1 MLPLINFLIQQ
12 RFQQVINTSIR
23 EGGSEYKYEGVTLL
37 YYYFQKVDIRRGESY
52 IASPNWLANKGATIN
67 SKNKKDNKCFKHYI
81 IIKSKS
87 NIWKNTKT

>member
-23 EGGSEYKYEGVTLL
+23 EAGSEYKYEGVTLL

-52 IASPNWLANKGATIN
+52 IASPN
-67 SKNKKDNKCFKHYI
+67 
-81 IIKSKS
+81 
-87 NIWKNTKT
+87 